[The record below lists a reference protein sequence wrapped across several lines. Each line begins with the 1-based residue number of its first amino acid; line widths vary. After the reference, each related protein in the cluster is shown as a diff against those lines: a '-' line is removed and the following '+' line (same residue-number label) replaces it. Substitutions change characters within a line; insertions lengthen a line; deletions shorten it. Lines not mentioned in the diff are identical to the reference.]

1 MTKPARSEM
10 TVSGTVSFS
19 VPSNAIAV
27 SVLTAMT
34 TRTSTGAHQI
44 GSTPRVLFSLLISPP
59 RQVEVAGL
67 SVHRQRDGQQNE
79 TPGGDRRTHRSTD
92 SFADS
97 GRSAGR
103 VVAVIGVNRH
113 HRSRHRQRLGE

>member
-10 TVSGTVSFS
+10 TVSGTVVFS

-27 SVLTAMT
+27 SVLTAT
-34 TRTSTGAHQI
+34 TIRTSTGAHQI
-44 GSTPRVLFSLLISPP
+44 GSMPRRFRVSWLISPP

-79 TPGGDRRTHRSTD
+79 NTGGDRGTHGS
-92 SFADS
+92 ADRLADP
-97 GRSAGR
+97 GRSAGGG
-103 VVAVIGVNRH
+103 VA
-113 HRSRHRQRLGE
+113 

>member
-10 TVSGTVSFS
+10 TVSGTVVFS

-27 SVLTAMT
+27 SVLIATT

-44 GSTPRVLFSLLISPP
+44 GSTPRRRRLSWLISPP

-67 SVHRQRDGQQNE
+67 SVHRQRDGQQYEN
-79 TPGGDRRTHRSTD
+79 PGGDRRTHGPTALPR
-92 SFADS
+92 
-97 GRSAGR
+97 
-103 VVAVIGVNRH
+103 
-113 HRSRHRQRLGE
+113 RLPAR